1 MTHVFRDCKEISRLW
16 EGMDKSFEERV
27 GRQSTR
33 DEKLYGFHPQSKIL
47 RTASKAIAKFQTLLH
62 MHIL

>member
-1 MTHVFRDCKEISRLW
+1 MSSETVKRSAGFGKDGQDI
-16 EGMDKSFEERV
+16 EERV

-47 RTASKAIAKFQTLLH
+47 RTTSKAIAKFQTLIAYAYL
-62 MHIL
+62 